1 VREHVD
7 GPEMELQGHG
17 SFGDPVLEP
26 AQLVIDVTISS
37 ASSVPPIEQLSRA
50 PVDAGGVDAGEPVR
64 DRPGVGDD
72 FPDVVGAPGDVG
84 VVARCLGRGEGP
96 SGKRPSGQ
104 SACASVR
111 R

>member
-26 AQLVIDVTISS
+26 AQLVIDRDDLLRKLGTALRAV
-37 ASSVPPIEQLSRA
+37 SRA